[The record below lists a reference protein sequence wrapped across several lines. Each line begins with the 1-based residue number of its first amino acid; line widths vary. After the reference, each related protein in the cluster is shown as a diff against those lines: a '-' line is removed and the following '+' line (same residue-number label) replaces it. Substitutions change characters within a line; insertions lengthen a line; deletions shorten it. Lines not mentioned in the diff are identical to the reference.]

1 MDTPTRVS
9 GDTVHESEYRP
20 PDLSLIGAAHIQ
32 RYLETDGADGHEWNG
47 VPILLLTTTGRKT
60 GEPRTSALIYGR
72 HGPDYLVVAST
83 GGAPRHPA
91 WYLNL
96 QAHPEAEIKV
106 KAEHSRVIARTAVGD
121 ERRRLWDI
129 ATGYW
134 PNYNVYQGRTSR
146 LLPVVVLSP
155 V

>member
-1 MDTPTRVS
+1 M
-9 GDTVHESEYRP
+9 HESEYRP